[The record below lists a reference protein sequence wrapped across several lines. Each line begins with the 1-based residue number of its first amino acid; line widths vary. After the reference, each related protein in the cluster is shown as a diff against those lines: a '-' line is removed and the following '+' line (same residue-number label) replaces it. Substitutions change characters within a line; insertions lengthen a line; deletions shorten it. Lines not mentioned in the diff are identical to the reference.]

1 MAGSARARIIAL
13 AGRRSW
19 IVVEGRLP
27 RSAAPYLSAVLRERC
42 GQQAVVF
49 LDLRQAQLSGAQEP
63 RGAFLPDGPRV
74 FHVMAEEPWRS
85 LLARDRRV
93 RWHGCA
99 EEAWQAWCSGP

>member
-19 IVVEGRLP
+19 IVVDGRLP

-49 LDLRQAQLSGAQEP
+49 PAR
-63 RGAFLPDGPRV
+63 RGRPHGRGDHGPR
-74 FHVMAEEPWRS
+74 AQ
-85 LLARDRRV
+85 
-93 RWHGCA
+93 GT
-99 EEAWQAWCSGP
+99 

>member
-19 IVVEGRLP
+19 IVVDGRLP
-27 RSAAPYLSAVLRERC
+27 RSAASYLSAVLRERC

-49 LDLRQAQLSGAQEP
+49 LDLREAQLPGGGES
-63 RGAFLPDGPRV
+63 RGGFLPDGPRV
-74 FHVMAEEPWRS
+74 FHVMADEPWRS

-93 RWHGCA
+93 RWHSCA
-99 EEAWQAWCSGP
+99 EEAWQAWCSAS